1 MTGFVGN
8 FIVLG
13 QASHVSGEVEMHHAG
28 NESPDSFRLQG
39 MSLMVHTERNA
50 AAQYILWI

>member
-1 MTGFVGN
+1 M
-8 FIVLG
+8 LG